1 MKLTKDL
8 KQILDLGI
16 MMSSE
21 KNHYILLESILNESM
36 NISNCDGGTLYI
48 CKDDMLHFFL
58 YKTLSKNVLAGGI
71 HEELNLPPLSINEKS
86 DLE

>member
-58 YKTLSKNVLAGGI
+58 VTIIS
-71 HEELNLPPLSINEKS
+71 
-86 DLE
+86 